1 MRWALSLVIFN
12 IVPAVEQTGDQF
24 YEIYLS
30 SLGRENSIVSHEATY
45 LGTVG
50 PKKEYYLVLLS
61 YAWEVL
67 PGNTRGNAKI
77 LVFDSTKR
85 YVGRYMIFDPSTK
98 ASLHEDRL
106 DLTFPK
112 ETPKNQA
119 TFFGFSNG
127 LPQEDSGDYGFS
139 YVTGD
144 PVTKPECMTCLF
156 QETHTFQ
163 WPTTM
168 LTRTTTIRPCPPVP

>member
-1 MRWALSLVIFN
+1 MPPATSVLDHSWFLRWALSLVIFN

-85 YVGRYMIFDPSTK
+85 YVGSYMIFDPSTK

-106 DLTFPK
+106 DLTFPN

-119 TFFGFSNG
+119 TFFDFSNG

-144 PVTKPECMTCLF
+144 P
-156 QETHTFQ
+156 
-163 WPTTM
+163 
-168 LTRTTTIRPCPPVP
+168 